1 VNHDVF
7 ALRNRQGTFVP
18 PADRAHQRQ
27 EAVQSRSDPDTVLDI
42 VRRPVAFRGLKV
54 PPVEE
59 RIESLQ
65 DESLV
70 SRLLFEIPHHMYPL
84 FWPARSEDRIEP
96 LDMRTS
102 SAAVM
107 LKAAA
112 HPLRDDRLEL
122 GRSLL
127 PDAVASLENIQARIG

>member
-1 VNHDVF
+1 MLHEASVLDSKNVDDNLCRSPTAAEAAVNHDVF
-7 ALRNRQGTFVP
+7 VFRDGQGTFVP

-27 EAVQSRSDPDTVLDI
+27 PTR
-42 VRRPVAFRGLKV
+42 
-54 PPVEE
+54 
-59 RIESLQ
+59 ESY
-65 DESLV
+65 
-70 SRLLFEIPHHMYPL
+70 R
-84 FWPARSEDRIEP
+84 P

-127 PDAVASLENIQARIG
+127 PDAVARLKNIQARIG